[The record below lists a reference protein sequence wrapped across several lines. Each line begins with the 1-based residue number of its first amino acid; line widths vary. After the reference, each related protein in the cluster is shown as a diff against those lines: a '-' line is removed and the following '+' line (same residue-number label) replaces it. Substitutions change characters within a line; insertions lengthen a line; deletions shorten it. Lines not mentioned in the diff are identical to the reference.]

1 MRVRILRERRFVP
14 PENRRITVHYLEGLE
29 LTVKRAWGA
38 ALVAAGDAL
47 ELEPPRRK
55 ETDAATK

>member
-1 MRVRILRERRFVP
+1 VRVRILRDRRFAP
-14 PENRRITVHYLEGLE
+14 PEYRGRVSVHYTAGLE

-47 ELEPPRRK
+47 ELEPPPRPDRK
-55 ETDAATK
+55 G